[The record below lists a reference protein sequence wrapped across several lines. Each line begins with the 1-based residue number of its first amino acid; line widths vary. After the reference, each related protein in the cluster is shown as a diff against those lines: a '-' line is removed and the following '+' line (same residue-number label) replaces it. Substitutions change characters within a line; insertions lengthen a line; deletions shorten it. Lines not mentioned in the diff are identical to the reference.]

1 MPNPRRRGE
10 RDAAGDDN
18 VCRRLPSAPYPDSKD
33 STAPFSRKPR
43 VAELYAKALGI
54 LRKDPYNKSRRY
66 PIKKLRD
73 VKQDDGQY
81 RIRLQRF
88 RIRYDIY
95 GTEVLLQYCGLRRED
110 TYE

>member
-1 MPNPRRRGE
+1 MPPFTIRAVPRFQ
-10 RDAAGDDN
+10 
-18 VCRRLPSAPYPDSKD
+18 RLYRSLLTKHPE
-33 STAPFSRKPR
+33 F
-43 VAELYAKALGI
+43 AELYAKALGI
-54 LRKDPYNKSRRY
+54 LRRDPYNKSGRY

>member
-1 MPNPRRRGE
+1 MPPFTIRAVPRFQ
-10 RDAAGDDN
+10 
-18 VCRRLPSAPYPDSKD
+18 RLYRALLKKHPE
-33 STAPFSRKPR
+33 F
-43 VAELYAKALGI
+43 AELYAKAFGI
-54 LRKDPYNKSRRY
+54 LRKDPYNKSRLH